1 MNIKSKG
8 FTLIELLVVVAII
21 GILATVVL
29 SSLSSARERARDAKR
44 LADVKTIQ
52 TALEMYANDNGGEY
66 PMIGW
71 KGSHTDSWAD
81 LEERLGTTL
90 PVDPL
95 NTSDITD
102 DHAAREGNFVYS
114 YHGSGSST
122 WCSGNIYILVFNLE
136 GKNGNG
142 DNDGVTVC
150 NVNGSLF
157 DYNNAFVVGMN
168 ADGSFTAPDLSGT
181 SK

>member
-29 SSLSSARERARDAKR
+29 TSLSNARERARDAKR
-44 LADVKTIQ
+44 LNDVKTIQ
-52 TALEMYANDNGGEY
+52 TALEMYANDNGGKY
-66 PMIGW
+66 PSLGW
-71 KGSHTDSWAD
+71 VGSHTDSWAD
-81 LEERLGTTL
+81 LEDMLGTTL

-95 NTSDITD
+95 NTSEIESVA
-102 DHAAREGNFVYS
+102 AAREGEYVYS
-114 YHGSGSST
+114 YHGHNSLSFCYSRA
-122 WCSGNIYILVFNLE
+122 YMLVFNLE

-142 DNDGVTVC
+142 SEDGIKLC
-150 NVNGSLF
+150 PSFRDSGS
-157 DYNNAFVVGMN
+157 AFVVGMN
-168 ADGSFTAPDLSGT
+168 ADGSFTPVDLSGT

>member
-1 MNIKSKG
+1 
-8 FTLIELLVVVAII
+8 
-21 GILATVVL
+21 
-29 SSLSSARERARDAKR
+29 
-44 LADVKTIQ
+44 
-52 TALEMYANDNGGEY
+52 MYANDNGGEY

-81 LEERLGTTL
+81 LEDMLGTTL

-114 YHGSGSST
+114 YIAT
-122 WCSGNIYILVFNLE
+122 NAPVWCKGKVYVLAFSLE
-136 GKNGNG
+136 GKKGDG
-142 DNDGVTVC
+142 DNDGVTRC
-150 NVNGSLF
+150 DDTLIYG
-157 DYNNAFVVGMN
+157 DAFVVGMDKN
-168 ADGSFTAPDLSGT
+168 GRLKTPDLSGT